1 MGNTTSMK
9 KINFED
15 MQFACLNPN
24 NYLIINTL
32 DTQNQG
38 CLIKNTMN
46 PQQEVEL
53 LNEYLSKNKDV
64 NIIIY
69 GMNATDET
77 IYKKFDQ
84 LVKLG
89 FYNVF
94 VYLGGLFEWL
104 LLQEVYGEDDFPTTN
119 KLLDLLKFKGK
130 KIFGIKMIG
139 N

>member
-24 NYLIINTL
+24 NYIIINTL
-32 DTQNQG
+32 DMQNQK
-38 CLIKNTMN
+38 CLIKNTVN

-53 LNEYLSKNKDV
+53 LNEYLSKNKEV
-64 NIIIY
+64 NIVIY
-69 GMNATDET
+69 GMNAVDES

-89 FYNVF
+89 FYNVY

-130 KIFGIKMIG
+130 NYFGVKMIG